1 MSDAA
6 EDLDFAD
13 NPSLRLHGLR
23 SYLGY
28 PIRWPD
34 GALFGT
40 ICVMDSQARHYTGDE
55 RDVMTLLRDLIEAN
69 LRSFCAC

>member
-6 EDLDFAD
+6 RDPDLAD

-34 GALFGT
+34 GSLFGT
-40 ICVMDSQARHYTGDE
+40 ICVMDTRERDYTGDE
-55 RDVMTLLRDLIEAN
+55 RDVMGLLRDLIETN
-69 LRSFCAC
+69 LRSFYAC